1 MSLRLEYRSLDSGQ
15 CENGDTKIMMHGTIG
30 RPMEILLVE
39 DELVQ
44 ARLAMEAIRRG
55 EFQHRTTLVR
65 DGQEAL
71 DFLFQRGVFRRAP
84 RPDLILLDLR
94 LPKVDGLDVLSAIK
108 ADQHLRSVP
117 VVIMTSSQD
126 EPDRLAC
133 QRFGVEAYLT
143 KPLDLDK
150 FFALLKELKR
160 FWQEGMVLPKA
171 LV

>member
-1 MSLRLEYRSLDSGQ
+1 MMP
-15 CENGDTKIMMHGTIG
+15 DTVG
-30 RPMEILLVE
+30 RAMEILLVE

-55 EFQHRTTLVR
+55 EFRHRTTLVR
-65 DGQEAL
+65 DGEEAL

-108 ADQHLRSVP
+108 ADERSKSLP
-117 VVIMTSSQD
+117 VVVMTSSQD

-133 QRFGVEAYLT
+133 ERHGVEAYLT

-150 FFALLKELKR
+150 FFALLKQLKQ
-160 FWQEGMVLPKA
+160 FWQKDMVLPKA
-171 LV
+171 LA